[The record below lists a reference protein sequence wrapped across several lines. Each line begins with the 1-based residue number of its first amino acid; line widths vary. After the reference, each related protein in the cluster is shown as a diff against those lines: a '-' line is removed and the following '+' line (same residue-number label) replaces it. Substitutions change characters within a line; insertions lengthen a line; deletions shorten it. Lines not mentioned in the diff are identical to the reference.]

1 MSAQPANTAI
11 SVYRNVRSY
20 RKALRH
26 EAVAALTKR
35 LRPLIMSVPGEEILV
50 GVLTRDTTLQDF
62 SPYCGEARFGAGR
75 GFPIVVGLYQV
86 KTFATAQE
94 NLPSIDFAFQ
104 IGSDMFLTN
113 VAAGLTR
120 DLQGDLRNDTLVPP
134 VAST

>member
-1 MSAQPANTAI
+1 MSSQPANSTI
-11 SVYRNVRSY
+11 SIFRTVRSY

-26 EAVAALTKR
+26 EAIAALTKR
-35 LRPLIMSVPGEEILV
+35 LRPLIMSVPGEETLV
-50 GVLTRDTTLQDF
+50 GVLARDTTVQDF

-104 IGSDMFLTN
+104 IGSDLFLHN
-113 VAAGLTR
+113 VASGLDQ
-120 DLQGDLRNDTLVPP
+120 DLQGDLRNDSLVAPSN
-134 VAST
+134 A

>member
-1 MSAQPANTAI
+1 
-11 SVYRNVRSY
+11 
-20 RKALRH
+20 
-26 EAVAALTKR
+26 VAALTKR
-35 LRPLIMSVPGEEILV
+35 LRPLIMSVPGEEVLV

-120 DLQGDLRNDTLVPP
+120 DLQGDLRSDTLVPP